1 MALYVAICLL
11 AALTVASHGEL
22 AHRSTV
28 LKIVWGTTLGL
39 ALAHWFAFRLSSRL
53 VASGALRRSDAEVAL
68 AQLLGSVVVAILAT
82 LAVLVFDGE
91 AELDAARWVM
101 AAFIAVIGYFV
112 ARSSGASL
120 ARSVTYA
127 SATMVVAVGIVLV
140 KNTLSGH

>member
-1 MALYVAICLL
+1 MV
-11 AALTVASHGEL
+11 
-22 AHRSTV
+22 
-28 LKIVWGTTLGL
+28 
-39 ALAHWFAFRLSSRL
+39 
-53 VASGALRRSDAEVAL
+53 
-68 AQLLGSVVVAILAT
+68 GSVVVAILAT

-112 ARSSGASL
+112 ARSSGASF

>member
-28 LKIVWGTTLGL
+28 LKIFWGTTLGL

-68 AQLLGSVVVAILAT
+68 AQLLCSVVVAILAT

-91 AELDAARWVM
+91 AELDAAWWVM
-101 AAFIAVIGYFV
+101 AAFIAVIGYWLYAAKV
-112 ARSSGASL
+112 GWRPRILRVGTVVHVMPQPRS
-120 ARSVTYA
+120 RRRR
-127 SATMVVAVGIVLV
+127 
-140 KNTLSGH
+140 